1 MYSKIAVEQRPEP
14 ELARKTAPSSIVSA
28 LSLRLVL
35 LTAALLGLMSV
46 CVYFAMSAHQVRA
59 QERLLTLKVNKLTE
73 TSLLLLRPGD
83 DRFATL
89 LQNNAARR
97 PGTRLELF
105 DADGNV
111 FYADPLAEPHQLSVH
126 QRTRSFSLR
135 SAQAGA
141 PVLHGS
147 FTIDVAQDVQLAR
160 SLREMLALATLIGA
174 ALAGA
179 LSMLAV
185 RHGLRPLDRLA
196 AQTEAMS
203 RSAMPGHLA
212 LEPSSNELSPLVA
225 NFNQLM
231 SRLRSS
237 REQLEAFNADV
248 AHELRTPLTTLIGK
262 TELALSRPRGV
273 EELTGT
279 LVSNLETLRRIGTL
293 INDMLFL
300 ARADGGDT
308 ARLGRATSL
317 RALIQDMLDYH
328 EPVASERQLT
338 IEVQG
343 DLVLAVDEP
352 LLLRALANLLG
363 NAMRYASPGTVVTV
377 LLETQDEVPQLG
389 VRNVG
394 PQVAPADLPRLFDR
408 LYRADVSRTRHG
420 ANFGLGLAIVA
431 AIARMHG
438 GRTWARS
445 DSNCTVIGITLAP
458 PQARNVFEDSA
469 SPGKEHPQAHP
480 ALPVRT
486 HPA

>member
-14 ELARKTAPSSIVSA
+14 EPARKAARSIVSA

-46 CVYFAMSAHQVRA
+46 CVYLAMSAHQARA

-105 DADGNV
+105 DADGHV
-111 FYADPLAEPHQLSVH
+111 FYADPRAEPHQPSVH
-126 QRTRSFSLR
+126 QRTRNFSLR

-160 SLREMLALATLIGA
+160 SLREILALATLIGA

-185 RHGLRPLDRLA
+185 RHGLRPLHRLA

-203 RSAMPGHLA
+203 RSAMPSQLA
-212 LEPSSNELSPLVA
+212 LEPSSDELSLLVA

-248 AHELRTPLTTLIGK
+248 AHELRTPLTTLIGT

-279 LVSNLETLRRIGTL
+279 LVSNLEALRRIGTL

-308 ARLGRATSL
+308 ARLGQARSL

-328 EPVASERQLT
+328 EPVASERELT

-394 PQVAPADLPRLFDR
+394 PLVAPADLPRLFDR
-408 LYRADVSRTRHG
+408 LYRADVSRTHQG

-445 DSNCTVIGITLAP
+445 DSSCTVIGITLAP
-458 PQARNVFEDSA
+458 PQARDVLQDSG
-469 SPGKEHPQAHP
+469 SPGKQHPQMHHAVS
-480 ALPVRT
+480 VRT